1 MEVFTQQLI
10 NGITLGSIYGLIA
23 IGYTMVFGI
32 IGMVNFAHGDV
43 FMVSAFIALITL
55 LVLTTW
61 LGMASVVLAL
71 LIVLVVAMLLTSLV
85 NWTIERVA
93 YRPLRGS
100 FRLAPLISAIGMSIF
115 LSNFVQVAQGP
126 RVKSIPPLFNDV
138 IVLMSSSDG
147 YEVSVS
153 YKQLMVWV
161 VTAALLAAFWFV
173 VTKTALG
180 RAQRACEQDQKM
192 AALLGIDVD
201 RTVSITFVIAAALA
215 AVAGTMYLVL
225 LRRGELRRRLR
236 ARREG
241 VHRRGPRGHRL
252 APGRGARRPVDR
264 PHRDDVVGLL
274 LHRLQGRR
282 RLLHSRH
289 HHDLPAPGDSG
300 PAGRGEGVRW
310 RKRRPGPPRA
320 STLFAPCAR
329 LRSPP

>member
-43 FMVSAFIALITL
+43 FMVSAFIALVTL

-61 LGMASVVLAL
+61 IGMASVVLAL

-126 RVKSIPPLFNDV
+126 RVKSIPPLFNEV

-153 YKQLMVWV
+153 YKQLMVWA
-161 VTAALLAAFWFV
+161 VTAALLVAFWFV

-215 AVAGTMYLVL
+215 AVAGTMYLVY
-225 LRRGELRRRLR
+225 
-236 ARREG
+236 
-241 VHRRGPRGHRL
+241 
-252 APGRGARRPVDR
+252 
-264 PHRDDVVGLL
+264 
-274 LHRLQGRR
+274 
-282 RLLHSRH
+282 
-289 HHDLPAPGDSG
+289 
-300 PAGRGEGVRW
+300 
-310 RKRRPGPPRA
+310 
-320 STLFAPCAR
+320 
-329 LRSPP
+329 